1 MSAKLGARIS
11 RIAAW
16 RPRARHLRIVVQAVF
31 LVAFVVL
38 FLGLAES
45 RVPGE
50 TASLLLALDPL
61 TAVGTALADWTIVR
75 WSWVGLVVLGLT
87 AVLGRFFCGW
97 ICPLGALQQLVS
109 WVAGPT
115 RRKLPKINR
124 YRRWF
129 NLKYVILTVLLVW
142 AALGVNHI
150 GWIDP
155 IALLHRG
162 VASGVRPL
170 WHGGLSPA
178 GWVSFGLLALILLL
192 SAAHPRFF
200 CRAACPLGALLGIAA
215 RLAPLRIRRDP
226 AGSCT
231 GCTLC
236 LFACQGADEPLERHR
251 VSECHVCLNC
261 IGSCAEESLRYGV
274 EQPSTAPPMPA
285 LDVGRRRFLLAV
297 AGSVA
302 VAPVLRAAGG
312 GMEARAHDAIRPP
325 GALGEAGFLSR
336 CITCGACA
344 ASCPTGVIRSDIGA
358 TGIEGLFTPIL
369 DMRRG
374 WCEPSCIRCGE
385 VCPTAAIGIVEPEAK
400 QAIGGP
406 AEVTIGTAF
415 VDRGRCLPWG
425 METPC
430 IVCEEMCPTS
440 PKAIWLATVETKG
453 RNGESLTLQ
462 RPSVRPDLC
471 TGCGLCENRCPVG
484 EQAAIQVSSI
494 GESRDPANQMLAG
507 TVDYAAES

>member
-1 MSAKLGARIS
+1 MMK
-11 RIAAW
+11 
-16 RPRARHLRIVVQAVF
+16 PRARHVRVVVQAVF
-31 LVAFVVL
+31 LAAFVAL
-38 FLGLAES
+38 FWGLAET
-45 RVPGE
+45 RVSGAA
-50 TASLLLALDPL
+50 ASALLALDPL
-61 TAVGTALADWTIVR
+61 TGVGTALADWTIPR
-75 WSWVGLVVLGLT
+75 WAWIGLVVLALT

-97 ICPLGALQQLVS
+97 ICPLGSLQQLMS

-124 YRRWF
+124 YRKWF
-129 NLKYVILTVLLVW
+129 SIKYLVLAVLLAW

-150 GWIDP
+150 GWVDP

-170 WHGGLSPA
+170 WHGSLSPA

-200 CRAACPLGALLGIAA
+200 CRAVCPLGALLGVCS
-215 RLAPLRIRRDP
+215 RVAPLRIRRDSG
-226 AGSCT
+226 GSCS

-236 LFACQGADEPLERHR
+236 LFACQGADEPLDRHR

-261 IGSCAEESLRYGV
+261 LGACTEGSLRYGA
-274 EQPSTAPPMPA
+274 EAPSLTPEMPS
-285 LDVGRRRFLLAV
+285 LDTGRRRFLLAV
-297 AGSVA
+297 AGAAA

-312 GMEARAHDAIRPP
+312 GMAARAHDAIRPP
-325 GALGEAGFLSR
+325 GALDEAAFLAR

-344 ASCPTGVIRSDIGA
+344 ASCPTGVIRSDLGA
-358 TGIEGLFTPIL
+358 TGVEGLFTPIL
-369 DMRRG
+369 EMRRG

-385 VCPTAAIGIVEPEAK
+385 VCPTAAIAIVSPDAK

-440 PKAIWLATVETKG
+440 PKAIWLATVEIID
-453 RNGESLTLQ
+453 RNDRPVSLQ
-462 RPSVRPDLC
+462 RPSVEPELC

-484 EQAAIQVSSI
+484 EQAAIRVSSV
-494 GESRDPANQMLAG
+494 GESRDPANRMLAP
-507 TVDYAAES
+507 TVAYGAES